1 VPIAVYNR
9 NVPRWI
15 DLWLVQ
21 RNAYSDHFR
30 LLNGIGIVLAVRS
43 RRVHQSMAV
52 LNIETVN
59 GLLAVTYYEPQA
71 TSHFR
76 EGLAAT
82 LQSADAG
89 YGRGPVETSRR
100 IEASYA
106 STRLALQSCIAALPR
121 AARLCRVASVRAGL
135 QEVQR

>member
-59 GLLAVTYYEPQA
+59 GLLAVT
-71 TSHFR
+71 
-76 EGLAAT
+76 
-82 LQSADAG
+82 
-89 YGRGPVETSRR
+89 
-100 IEASYA
+100 
-106 STRLALQSCIAALPR
+106 
-121 AARLCRVASVRAGL
+121 
-135 QEVQR
+135 